1 MCILNVK
8 HNKNFLS
15 ICYLREKNS
24 CELCKNVHYHKIPEV
39 DYYTV
44 TNIINSH
51 KDKVFNENK
60 SSSKQ

>member
-1 MCILNVK
+1 MWIINAK
-8 HNKNFLS
+8 NNKNFVS
-15 ICYLREKNS
+15 ICYLIEKNS

-39 DYYTV
+39 DYYSV

>member
-1 MCILNVK
+1 MYE
-8 HNKNFLS
+8 HKNFVS
-15 ICYLREKNS
+15 IWIYEKKNS
-24 CELCKNVHYHKIPEV
+24 CELSKNVHYHKIPEI
-39 DYYTV
+39 DYYSV